1 MAKTVTVILKLL
13 PTHYNWWTRYCTT
26 FLFEVMNKIWL
37 SPVSA
42 QLRKSFNS
50 NSPWTYISDQ
60 FSLEHIWSLISSI
73 WVEFC
78 LWNKFWFVSMFLTR
92 IYFFQKWRESVQSVW
107 KCSIFILLISVLKT
121 KPTGKNFWSES
132 FSFHPDVCW
141 IFKFLILKNFVRKN
155 FRRNH
160 FMRINKQMI
169 PAYKAVFSCW

>member
-1 MAKTVTVILKLL
+1 MAYEAGIAQFI
-13 PTHYNWWTRYCTT
+13 

-78 LWNKFWFVSMFLTR
+78 FWNKFWFVSIFLTR
-92 IYFFQKWRESVQSVW
+92 IYSVKTDVNLFNPFESVQFYFCVFPSW
-107 KCSIFILLISVLKT
+107 KTYS
-121 KPTGKNFWSES
+121 TGKIFWSES
-132 FSFHPDVCW
+132 FSFHPEGCW
-141 IFKFLILKNFVRKN
+141 ILQFWISKIFIKTNFK
-155 FRRNH
+155 RNH

-169 PAYKAVFSCW
+169 PAYKALFSCW